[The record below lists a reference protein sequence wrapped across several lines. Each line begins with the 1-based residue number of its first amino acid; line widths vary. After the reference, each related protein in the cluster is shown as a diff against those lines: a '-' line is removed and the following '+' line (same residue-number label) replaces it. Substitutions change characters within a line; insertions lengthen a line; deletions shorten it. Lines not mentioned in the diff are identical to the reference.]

1 MAPWWLQ
8 VITVLLLSFVLLSFL
23 VCLSLGHVSVCLRSG
38 LRLNI
43 IIFVIALSAEDLTCL
58 LSHLLLQFFLKLLL
72 LELTHTRRVNIGQEG
87 LFRLLFRLEQSAIT
101 SDFLRLHIL
110 VHR

>member
-43 IIFVIALSAEDLTCL
+43 IIIVVAISAEDLTCL
-58 LSHLLLQFFLKLLL
+58 LSHLLLQFFLQLLL
-72 LELTHTRRVNIGQEG
+72 LELTHTCGVNVGQK
-87 LFRLLFRLEQSAIT
+87 
-101 SDFLRLHIL
+101 
-110 VHR
+110 